1 MIKQLISS
9 IIECEKALENIRIE
23 LNQQSLFSLKP
34 IMDRFDQQNKGHI
47 TSYDILQFCQDN
59 DIQCQHYD
67 AFLCV
72 KYFDVNKD
80 GRVTFEDFTIQML
93 SKTNREIRF
102 VAAVREPYFIE
113 KQMCL
118 PEIIETGLSYFFG
131 ELLIYLRE
139 QLEIKMLL
147 EKENFNY
154 FKLFQQLDKS
164 NNGIIHMNDFQ
175 KYFNLTQ
182 EDTNYFFMMGN
193 HNETIDQI
201 NLLDI
206 FVITQLKSENISKEK
221 LLSPLKQNNF
231 QQSIYENDNSFQSP
245 EQRST
250 VKYRKAQLKLLNSE
264 QTHSNAS
271 SVFVDELT
279 KKLQDFTFTPKSNDN
294 NKYQIE
300 LINFDKVVYQQLYQL
315 LLKCKLLSKTQ
326 LKLIQRIDFCCKSV
340 FKFFDHE
347 NKDFITEQDFYSG
360 FRRLRIQIKGLVRD
374 LILSYGQ
381 NSQINYQQFK
391 KLFYIDHHVD
401 SNESQQSN
409 PQLFSNVTIDY
420 IRQLFQEQID
430 IEQFKKGFISNLLK
444 KVKTNDDAII
454 ITKQVQDLFNK
465 YNAYP
470 NDRELA
476 ILTNQLQILQI

>member
-34 IMDRFDQQNKGHI
+34 IMERFDQQNKGHI

-131 ELLIYLRE
+131 ELLIYVRE

-175 KYFNLTQ
+175 KYFNLSQ

-193 HNETIDQI
+193 LNETIDQI

-206 FVITQLKSENISKEK
+206 FVITQLKSENINQERQQ
-221 LLSPLKQNNF
+221 SPLKQNKF
-231 QQSIYENDNSFQSP
+231 QQSMDENDNSFQSP

-250 VKYRKAQLKLLNSE
+250 VKYKKAQLKLLNSE

-271 SVFVDELT
+271 SIFVDELT
-279 KKLQDFTFTPKSNDN
+279 KKLQDFTFTPKSND
-294 NKYQIE
+294 KFQIE

-326 LKLIQRIDFCCKSV
+326 LKLIQRSDFCCKAI
-340 FKFFDHE
+340 FKLFDYE
-347 NKDFITEQDFYSG
+347 NRDFITEQDFYSG
-360 FRRLRIQIKGLVRD
+360 FRRQRMQIKGLARD

-381 NSQINYQQFK
+381 DSKINYQQFK
-391 KLFYIDHHVD
+391 RLIYIDQQMD
-401 SNESQQSN
+401 SSESQQTNS
-409 PQLFSNVTIDY
+409 QLLSNVTIDY

-430 IEQFKKGFISNLLK
+430 IEQFKKAYIQNILK
-444 KVKTNDDAII
+444 KVKTTDDSIV

-465 YNAYP
+465 YNAFP

-476 ILTNQLQILQI
+476 ILTNQLQILQF

>member
-23 LNQQSLFSLKP
+23 INQHSLFSLKP
-34 IMDRFDQQNKGHI
+34 IMERLDQQNKGHI
-47 TSYDILQFCQDN
+47 TSYDILQFCSDN
-59 DIQCQHYD
+59 DIICQHYE

-72 KYFDVNKD
+72 KYFDINKD
-80 GRVTFEDFTIQML
+80 GRVTFEDLTIQML

-118 PEIIETGLSYFFG
+118 PEIIETGLSYYFG

-139 QLEIKMLL
+139 QLEIKMIL

-164 NNGIIHMNDFQ
+164 NNGVIHMNDFQ

-182 EDTNYFFMMGN
+182 DDTNYFFMMGN
-193 HNETIDQI
+193 HNDTIDQI

-206 FVITQLKSENISKEK
+206 FVITHLKTENIKQEK
-221 LLSPLKQNNF
+221 ILSPLKQNNF
-231 QQSIYENDNSFQSP
+231 QQCIYENDDQFESP

-250 VKYRKAQLKLLNSE
+250 VKYKKAQLKLLNSE

-279 KKLQDFTFTPKSNDN
+279 KKLQDITFTPKSNDTF
-294 NKYQIE
+294 QIE
-300 LINFDKVVYQQLYQL
+300 LINFDKIAYQQLYQL
-315 LLKCKLLSKTQ
+315 LLKCKLLLKTQ
-326 LKLIQRIDFCCKSV
+326 QKLIQRFDFCCNSI
-340 FKFFDHE
+340 FRLFDQD
-347 NKDFITEQDFYSG
+347 NKEFITEQDFYSG

-374 LILSYGQ
+374 LVLNYGQ
-381 NSQINYQQFK
+381 DSKINYQQFK
-391 KLFYIDHHVD
+391 KLIQFENQLDL
-401 SNESQQSN
+401 NEKSQSN
-409 PQLFSNVTIDY
+409 TQVFSNVTIDY
-420 IRQLFQEQID
+420 IRQLFQEQI
-430 IEQFKKGFISNLLK
+430 EVESFKKAYIQNLLK
-444 KVKTNDDAII
+444 KVQSNHENPNIM
-454 ITKQVQDLFNK
+454 KQVQSLFNK

-470 NDRELA
+470 NDRELT